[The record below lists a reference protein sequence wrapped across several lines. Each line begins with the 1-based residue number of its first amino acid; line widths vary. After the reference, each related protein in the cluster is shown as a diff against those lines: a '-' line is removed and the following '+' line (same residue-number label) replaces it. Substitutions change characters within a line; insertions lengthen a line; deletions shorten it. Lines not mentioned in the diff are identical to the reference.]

1 MAQHV
6 ADGEKLR
13 FVVLYHT
20 AVGRDIHLTVG
31 EGIEGIESLVGR
43 HSRGEVYLYLDL
55 CSSVVIY
62 LTCLYLTFLDG
73 LEDRVDESG
82 GGLAERNLAYDEGLV
97 VEFLYLS
104 PHL

>member
-6 ADGEKLR
+6 ADGEELR

-20 AVGRDIHLTVG
+20 AVGRDIHLAVG
-31 EGIEGIESLVGR
+31 EGIEGVECLVGR
-43 HSRGEVYLYLDL
+43 HSRGEVHLYLDL
-55 CSSVVIY
+55 GGSVVIH
-62 LTCLYLTFLDG
+62 LARLYLTLLDG

-82 GGLAERNLAYDEGLV
+82 GGLAERYLAYDEGLV
-97 VEFLYLS
+97 VEFLYLR